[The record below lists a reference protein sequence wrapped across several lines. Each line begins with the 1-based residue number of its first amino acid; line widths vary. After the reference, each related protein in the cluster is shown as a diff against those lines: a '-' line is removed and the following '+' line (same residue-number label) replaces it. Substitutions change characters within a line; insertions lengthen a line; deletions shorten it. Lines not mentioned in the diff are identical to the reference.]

1 MVAPNSSTS
10 VTKRAAEDPD
20 FSLVTPKPKTKLSK
34 ILPSITLGTS
44 VPRKPRVGDEYQA
57 LIPPIRTTP
66 LPAEH
71 DEDDLSGSLDVRRR
85 CLGQPRG
92 QT

>member
-10 VTKRAAEDPD
+10 VTKRAAEDPEEAS

-34 ILPSITLGTS
+34 ILPSIILGTS

-57 LIPPIRTTP
+57 LIPPIGTRNTKRTI
-66 LPAEH
+66 
-71 DEDDLSGSLDVRRR
+71 VR
-85 CLGQPRG
+85 GA
-92 QT
+92 